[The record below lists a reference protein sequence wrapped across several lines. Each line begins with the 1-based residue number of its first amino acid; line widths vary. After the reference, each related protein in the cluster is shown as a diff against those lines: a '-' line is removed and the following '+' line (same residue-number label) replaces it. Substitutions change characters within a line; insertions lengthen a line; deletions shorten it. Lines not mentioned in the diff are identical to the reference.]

1 MADAR
6 KRITRNPEIYAGKP
20 IIRGQRLAVEHILD
34 MLAAGSSP
42 EELVAAYDWL
52 EVEDI
57 RACLKYAERAV
68 HVLWRHSR
76 RVQRR
81 RASQPL

>member
-1 MADAR
+1 MR
-6 KRITRNPEIYAGKP
+6 ESGSRGIPRIYAGKP
-20 IIRGQRLAVEHILD
+20 IIRGHRLAVEHILG

-42 EELVAAYDWL
+42 EELVTAYGWL
-52 EVEDI
+52 ELEDV
-57 RACLKYAERAV
+57 RACLKYAERVV

-81 RASQPL
+81 RSSGRSEI